1 MTSSDEDRSRAT
13 HPSSE
18 GWSLLERECRALEAR
33 AFRDQSVGVAVF
45 LLGIGGF
52 VALVSLAIK
61 LWL

>member
-1 MTSSDEDRSRAT
+1 MTSFDEDRARAA

-33 AFRDQSVGVAVF
+33 TFRDQSVGFAIFLIGVA
-45 LLGIGGF
+45 GF
-52 VALVSLAIK
+52 AVLVSVTIK